1 MSSLSSHN
9 GSEMEVA
16 SPSFIQTAASSSS
29 SPNKDNSNTETRNEK
44 SCVSDSLEEEDS
56 NLLQINK
63 DCVNVENDSHSDSD
77 EESTT
82 QAKLLLI
89 NSDSVQQYIVK
100 GSNLKAE
107 TKAYYAVKSSF
118 WESELRKQD
127 AVWQNMFEENPK
139 IDLFPIC
146 FKYFQNVKSDMRYNE
161 VFNQWLKIQKLKY
174 PHRLTYQRM
183 KLEDFPRDPLK
194 GIRM

>member
-1 MSSLSSHN
+1 M
-9 GSEMEVA
+9 
-16 SPSFIQTAASSSS
+16 
-29 SPNKDNSNTETRNEK
+29 
-44 SCVSDSLEEEDS
+44 
-56 NLLQINK
+56 
-63 DCVNVENDSHSDSD
+63 
-77 EESTT
+77 
-82 QAKLLLI
+82 LI
-89 NSDSVQQYIVK
+89 NSDIVDQYIVK
-100 GSNLKAE
+100 GSKLNAE
-107 TKAYYAVKSSF
+107 TKAYFAVKSSS
-118 WESELRKQD
+118 WDSELQKQD
-127 AVWQNMFEENPK
+127 AIWQKMFEENPK

>member
-1 MSSLSSHN
+1 
-9 GSEMEVA
+9 MEVA
-16 SPSFIQTAASSSS
+16 SSSFIQNETAASSSS
-29 SPNKDNSNTETRNEK
+29 SPNEENSNMETRNEK

-127 AVWQNMFEENPK
+127 AVWQNMLEENPK
-139 IDLFPIC
+139 NDLFPLC
-146 FKYFQNVKSDMRYNE
+146 FKYFQNV
-161 VFNQWLKIQKLKY
+161 
-174 PHRLTYQRM
+174 
-183 KLEDFPRDPLK
+183 
-194 GIRM
+194 

>member
-1 MSSLSSHN
+1 
-9 GSEMEVA
+9 MEVA

-29 SPNKDNSNTETRNEK
+29 SPNEDNSNVETINEK
-44 SCVSDSLEEEDS
+44 NCVSDSLEEEDS

-100 GSNLKAE
+100 GSNLNAKS
-107 TKAYYAVKSSF
+107 KAYYAVKSSC
-118 WESELRKQD
+118 WDSELQKQD
-127 AVWQNMFEENPK
+127 AIWQKMFEENPK

-146 FKYFQNVKSDMRYNE
+146 FKYFQGVKSDMNYNEE

-174 PHRLTYQRM
+174 PHR
-183 KLEDFPRDPLK
+183 
-194 GIRM
+194 